1 MIHNILN
8 FLLKWVQTQSI
19 YRLQLNSM
27 FFNCTDMSQNDINS
41 KYIEYLNEALS
52 AENAAVD
59 RITSR
64 IDETPLPQIKQRY
77 QQHLEETRAQ
87 QDRLSQIITQLGEEP
102 TDSKAN
108 LPELKPPSTMMLK
121 KTIKDTIKSVT
132 DDKKDNPLPE
142 EMEFLKIKQ
151 DVTIEGSEIVSY
163 EALIE
168 VTKRI
173 PNLNSDQIIPLLK
186 QSLEEEMNMKKWCT
200 ENMPMVVDNLLP
212 KILSAVSK

>member
-1 MIHNILN
+1 
-8 FLLKWVQTQSI
+8 
-19 YRLQLNSM
+19 M
-27 FFNCTDMSQNDINS
+27 FFICTDMSQNDINS
-41 KYIEYLNEALS
+41 KYVEYLNEALS

-64 IDETPLPQIKQRY
+64 IDETPLSQIKQRY
-77 QQHLEETRAQ
+77 QQHLEETRNQ
-87 QDRLSQIITQLGEEP
+87 QNRLSQIITQLGEKP

-108 LPELKPPSTMMLK
+108 LPELNPPSTMMLK

-151 DVTIEGSEIVSY
+151 DVIIEGSEIVSY

-173 PNLNSDQIIPLLK
+173 PNLNSEQIIPLLK

-200 ENMPMVVDNLLP
+200 DNMPMVVDNLLP
-212 KILSAVSK
+212 KILSAISK

>member
-1 MIHNILN
+1 
-8 FLLKWVQTQSI
+8 
-19 YRLQLNSM
+19 
-27 FFNCTDMSQNDINS
+27 MSQNDTNS
-41 KYIEYLNEALS
+41 KYVEYLNEALS

-64 IDETPLPQIKQRY
+64 MEETPFLQMKQRY
-77 QQHLEETRAQ
+77 QQHLEETRRQ
-87 QDRLSQIITQLGEEP
+87 QDRLSQIIKQFGEEP

-108 LPELKPPSTMMLK
+108 SPELKPPSTMMLK
-121 KTIKDTIKSVT
+121 KTIKDTFKSVT

-151 DVTIEGSEIVSY
+151 DVIIEGAEIVSY

-168 VTKRI
+168 VSKRI
-173 PNLNSDQIIPLLK
+173 PNLDSDQIIPLLQ
-186 QSLEEEMNMKKWCT
+186 QSLEEEMSMKKWCT
-200 ENMPMVVDNLLP
+200 DNMPMVVDNLLP